1 MLTRVLTLV
10 SLSILE
16 NAAFYAVLLPL
27 LLPGMR
33 RTQLSALVACV
44 VATMGQGVTLGLASR
59 AYPEQRVSALLVALC
74 AQSTPCARTEEA
86 RTGG

>member
-1 MLTRVLTLV
+1 MLEV
-10 SLSILE
+10 
-16 NAAFYAVLLPL
+16 AFYNFYSLF